1 MFSLSDKKDISF
13 KAILPNLRYKN
24 NKLYFISNKII
35 KTKNRNKFEHKIEF
49 ELSSIGS
56 SSKLHYMNYEIQ
68 CSIIKEELQNGVKID
83 VSLKNINNLSKYE
96 MQKIARY
103 IESSVLSI
111 NIDYESDTTSDQ
123 YDNSSKYN
131 KDENCDNST
140 IYEAEQEILDDNSF
154 DYDERFNI

>member
-1 MFSLSDKKDISF
+1 
-13 KAILPNLRYKN
+13 
-24 NKLYFISNKII
+24 
-35 KTKNRNKFEHKIEF
+35 
-49 ELSSIGS
+49 
-56 SSKLHYMNYEIQ
+56 
-68 CSIIKEELQNGVKID
+68 
-83 VSLKNINNLSKYE
+83 

-111 NIDYESDTTSDQ
+111 NIDYESETNSDQ

-140 IYEAEQEILDDNSF
+140 IYVAEQEILDDNSF